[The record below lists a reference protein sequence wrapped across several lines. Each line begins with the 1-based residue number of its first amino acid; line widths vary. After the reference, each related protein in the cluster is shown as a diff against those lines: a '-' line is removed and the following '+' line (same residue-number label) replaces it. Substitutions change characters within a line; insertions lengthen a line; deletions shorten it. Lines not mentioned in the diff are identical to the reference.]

1 MIELIKNCKVGIK
14 SCFNQTSMLTNMVT
28 PFEFL
33 VALFNTW
40 VKVYCE
46 QTTFPQIVS
55 VCHWCFFLQ
64 NLTPGVLP
72 PLPRPVDDYT
82 LGDIVLGTPKIVED
96 CEADGKHLD
105 DYLPV
110 CPSTSCHLSVHFITS
125 MTLERFFFSV

>member
-1 MIELIKNCKVGIK
+1 MNKPL
-14 SCFNQTSMLTNMVT
+14 SLRLSQYVT
-28 PFEFL
+28 DG
-33 VALFNTW
+33 
-40 VKVYCE
+40 
-46 QTTFPQIVS
+46 
-55 VCHWCFFLQ
+55 FFLQ

-110 CPSTSCHLSVHFITS
+110 CPSTSCHLSIHFITS
-125 MTLERFFFSV
+125 MTFELFFFCLIVHEINEFFITSGFNNPWPLSLAWIYT

>member
-1 MIELIKNCKVGIK
+1 MNKPL
-14 SCFNQTSMLTNMVT
+14 SLRLSQYVT
-28 PFEFL
+28 DG
-33 VALFNTW
+33 
-40 VKVYCE
+40 
-46 QTTFPQIVS
+46 
-55 VCHWCFFLQ
+55 FFLQ

-125 MTLERFFFSV
+125 MTLELFFLFCLIVHEINEFSVFPCNFRF